1 MFQVGDKIFYPTQG
15 GCTIQAIEEKEILGE
30 TLLYY
35 TVNIFHRK
43 MQIKFPT
50 NKAERLGIRPLVD
63 PDKLDNV
70 LTTFH
75 DGETE
80 LTARDNQRI
89 QRNLSKIKS
98 GDIYEGAEVI
108 RDLVRSN
115 NKKKLG
121 ITEKNMMEDALQIL
135 ISEVVLVKG
144 ITTQQASDLLDQI
157 INIPISN
164 LSLTSS
170 IPIG

>member
-30 TLLYY
+30 TVLYY
-35 TVNIFHRK
+35 TVNILHRK
-43 MQIKFPT
+43 MLVQFPT
-50 NKAERLGIRPLVD
+50 SKTDRLKIRPIVD

-70 LTTFH
+70 LTTFF

-80 LTARDNQRI
+80 LTTRDNQRI

-144 ITTQQASDLLDQI
+144 ITKQQASDLLDQI
-157 INIPISN
+157 INIPMSN
-164 LSLTSS
+164 LSLTNSM
-170 IPIG
+170 PIG

>member
-1 MFQVGDKIFYPTQG
+1 MFQVGDNIFYPTQG
-15 GCTIQAIEEKEILGE
+15 GCTIQAIEEKEVLGE
-30 TLLYY
+30 KLLYY
-35 TVNIFHRK
+35 TVNILHKK
-43 MQIKFPT
+43 MLVMFPT
-50 NKAERLGIRPLVD
+50 SKTNRLRIRPIVD
-63 PDKLDNV
+63 SEKLDDV

-121 ITEKNMMEDALQIL
+121 ITEKNMMEEALQIL

-144 ITTQQASDLLDQI
+144 ITKQEASDLLDQV
-157 INIPISN
+157 INIPISE
-164 LSLTSS
+164 LSLPSGM
-170 IPIG
+170 PIG